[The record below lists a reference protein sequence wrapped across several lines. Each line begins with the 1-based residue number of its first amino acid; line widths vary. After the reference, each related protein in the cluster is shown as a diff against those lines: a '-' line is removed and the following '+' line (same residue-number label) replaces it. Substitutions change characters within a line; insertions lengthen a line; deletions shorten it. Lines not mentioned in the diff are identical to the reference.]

1 MKKMLHIRTH
11 VGLKVT
17 YSYNKEQDKN
27 NFKPKWNMFLTFWN
41 NILSYRN
48 KFIKES
54 NIQK

>member
-41 NILSYRN
+41 NILS
-48 KFIKES
+48 
-54 NIQK
+54 